1 MHRGHDPFEKSV
13 MKPISA
19 TLHPVGQVT
28 SPGEFAWACF
38 AAVERRAFGSFH
50 GAVFGGSYAE
60 ASAWM
65 AGQLPHVRAFVL
77 IFTRGEGMERFL
89 AGLPAEVASVPM
101 AGGAA
106 ARANGAAAGF
116 THPAAQDLAVLAL
129 PEGRWEAVSI
139 SAHFPE
145 GEAFDC
151 PGNDPRKFSKVR
163 AAHGSVG
170 AGDFLRQASAAHG
183 LAPDD
188 WDRLALITEDGTM
201 LHLHEDGDTI
211 VSGADLPES
220 RRVRLAFFDARRGS
234 AAILA
239 QARPGALA
247 FGCAGLFGLFGTD
260 RPWEAVM
267 PTTYL
272 FGELAV
278 ANGVPRFANLTFSLL
293 IPRP

>member
-1 MHRGHDPFEKSV
+1 

-65 AGQLPHVRAFVL
+65 ASQLPHVRAFVL

-106 ARANGAAAGF
+106 ARANVAATGF

-129 PEGRWEAVSI
+129 TEGSWEAVSI

-145 GEAFDC
+145 GDAFEC
-151 PGNDPRKFSKVR
+151 PGNDPRKFSEVR
-163 AAHGSVG
+163 TAHGSFG
-170 AGDFLRQASAAHG
+170 AGDFLRQARAAHG
-183 LAPDD
+183 LAPGD
-188 WDRLALITEDGTM
+188 WDRLALVTNEGIV
-201 LHLHEDGDTI
+201 LHLHEEGGLV
-211 VSGADLPES
+211 VSGADLPAS
-220 RRVRLAFFDARRGS
+220 REVRLALFDPSRGRE
-234 AAILA
+234 AILA
-239 QARPGALA
+239 HASPETLA
-247 FGCAGLFGLFGTD
+247 FGCAGLFELFGED
-260 RPWEAVM
+260 RPWEALM

-272 FGELAV
+272 FGELATTS
-278 ANGVPRFANLTFSLL
+278 ASPRFANLTFSLL
-293 IPRP
+293 IRRP